1 MPKTGLFL
9 EDDLADFRKL
19 LPIMSGDFTK
29 IPATCSNNVYPLARG
44 PAGAHNRLR
53 WSAAGRTDQARSGME
68 RNYVSG

>member
-19 LPIMSGDFTK
+19 SPVMSGDSAM
-29 IPATCSNNVYPLARG
+29 IPATCSNSVYSLGRET
-44 PAGAHNRLR
+44 AGAHNRLR

>member
-19 LPIMSGDFTK
+19 LLMMSGDSQGFRQHAVTVC
-29 IPATCSNNVYPLARG
+29 IICEGRQQ
-44 PAGAHNRLR
+44 GAHNRLR

>member
-19 LPIMSGDFTK
+19 LFVMSGNPTK
-29 IPATCSNNVYPLARG
+29 IPATCSNSVYPLRRES
-44 PAGAHNRLR
+44 AGTRNRLR

>member
-19 LPIMSGDFTK
+19 LFVMSGNPTK
-29 IPATCSNNVYPLARG
+29 IPATCSNSVYSLRRET
-44 PAGAHNRLR
+44 AGAHNRLR